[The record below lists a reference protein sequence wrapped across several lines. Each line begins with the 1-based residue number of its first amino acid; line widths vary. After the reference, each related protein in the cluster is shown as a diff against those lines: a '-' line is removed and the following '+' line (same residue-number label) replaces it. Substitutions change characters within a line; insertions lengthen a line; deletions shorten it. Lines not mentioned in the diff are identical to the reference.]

1 MWSPNQISIFKNWA
15 DHSGIDSLD
24 NALIFERYLGVL

>member
-24 NALIFERYLGVL
+24 NDMLAML